1 MIALIISLC
10 SGAIVYAVSVMY
22 AGIGETFSERAGI
35 MNLGVEG
42 VMLMG
47 AVSGYITAVHT
58 QNLFL
63 SFLVVLLTGAA
74 LGLAFAFLTVT
85 LQSDQ
90 TVCGMAMLI
99 FGTGLSGFIGKDVSG
114 VAANLKFEK
123 IAIPVL
129 SKIPVLG
136 DIFFKQNLLTME
148 EISEEDTSLIESTVE
163 ELVDEGADII
173 FGCSAGYS
181 AILAE
186 LQQEYPDVIFAQQS
200 NDVYDNII
208 EFQIRG
214 YEGDFLTGYLS
225 ALMNEGSNQLG
236 FCASM
241 DEASVRTAINA
252 YALGA
257 KYANPD
263 AKVQVLWA
271 DSWYDLDV
279 ESQNAKTLIDNGIK
293 YMGMEASSPA
303 VPQTCEENGAFCIG
317 YNVDMQASAP
327 KAVLTSFVWNWAP
340 IFEDIMKK
348 TADGTIDISA
358 NYYEGGECAALA
370 PFNKD
375 LVPQEIQDKVEAL
388 REKINNG
395 DVQVYAGELK
405 DDQGNVLV
413 KDGEVMSDDDI
424 LAQDFFVDN
433 VIGGKK

>member
-1 MIALIISLC
+1 MKKK
-10 SGAIVYAVSVMY
+10 IVS
-22 AGIGETFSERAGI
+22 
-35 MNLGVEG
+35 
-42 VMLMG
+42 MLMVTALVASLTAG
-47 AVSGYITAVHT
+47 CGSSSGDGEKAD
-58 QNLFL
+58 
-63 SFLVVLLTGAA
+63 AKKEK
-74 LGLAFAFLTVT
+74 
-85 LQSDQ
+85 
-90 TVCGMAMLI
+90 
-99 FGTGLSGFIGKDVSG
+99 KDVSELIIG
-114 VAANLKFEK
+114 EMEYSVVEDGGWAQSMHEGLVKACENVGIDTKTNL
-123 IAIPVL
+123 I
-129 SKIPVLG
+129 
-136 DIFFKQNLLTME
+136 TME

-173 FGCSAGYS
+173 FGCSAGYA
-181 AILAE
+181 AILSE
-186 LQQEYPDVIFAQQS
+186 LQEEYPDVVFAQQG

-263 AKVQVLWA
+263 ATVQVLWA
-271 DSWYDLDV
+271 DSWYDLDI

-303 VPQTCEENGAFCIG
+303 VPQTCEENGAFCVG

-348 TADGTIDISA
+348 TADGTVDISA

-375 LVPQEIQDKVEAL
+375 LVPQDVQDKVNEL
-388 REKINNG
+388 REKINSG
-395 DVQVYAGELK
+395 EVQVYAGELK
-405 DDQGNVLV
+405 DSKGNVLV
-413 KDGEVMSDDDI
+413 KEGETMSDEDI

-433 VIGGKK
+433 VIGGKDK

>member
-1 MIALIISLC
+1 M
-10 SGAIVYAVSVMY
+10 V
-22 AGIGETFSERAGI
+22 IGEIEYSVIDDGGWAQSMHEGLVKACEDLGI
-35 MNLGVEG
+35 D
-42 VMLMG
+42 
-47 AVSGYITAVHT
+47 TKT
-58 QNLFL
+58 
-63 SFLVVLLTGAA
+63 
-74 LGLAFAFLTVT
+74 
-85 LQSDQ
+85 
-90 TVCGMAMLI
+90 
-99 FGTGLSGFIGKDVSG
+99 
-114 VAANLKFEK
+114 
-123 IAIPVL
+123 
-129 SKIPVLG
+129 
-136 DIFFKQNLLTME
+136 NLLTME

>member
-1 MIALIISLC
+1 MKKKLLSLFMVTALTASLVAGC
-10 SGAIVYAVSVMY
+10 GSNGDSKDKSSGSDR
-22 AGIGETFSERAGI
+22 ET
-35 MNLGVEG
+35 
-42 VMLMG
+42 
-47 AVSGYITAVHT
+47 
-58 QNLFL
+58 
-63 SFLVVLLTGAA
+63 
-74 LGLAFAFLTVT
+74 
-85 LQSDQ
+85 
-90 TVCGMAMLI
+90 
-99 FGTGLSGFIGKDVSG
+99 KDVSELVIG
-114 VAANLKFEK
+114 EIEYSVIDDGGWAQSMHEGLVKACED
-123 IAIPVL
+123 
-129 SKIPVLG
+129 LG
-136 DIFFKQNLLTME
+136 IDTKTNLLTME

>member
-1 MIALIISLC
+1 MKKK
-10 SGAIVYAVSVMY
+10 IVS
-22 AGIGETFSERAGI
+22 
-35 MNLGVEG
+35 
-42 VMLMG
+42 MLM
-47 AVSGYITAVHT
+47 VTA
-58 QNLFL
+58 
-63 SFLVVLLTGAA
+63 LVASLTAG
-74 LGLAFAFLTVT
+74 
-85 LQSDQ
+85 
-90 TVCGMAMLI
+90 CGSSA
-99 FGTGLSGFIGKDVSG
+99 GDGEKADAKKEKKDVSKLIIG
-114 VAANLKFEK
+114 EMEYSVVEDGGWAQSMHEGLVKACENVGIDTKTNL
-123 IAIPVL
+123 I
-129 SKIPVLG
+129 
-136 DIFFKQNLLTME
+136 TME

-173 FGCSAGYS
+173 FGCSAGYA
-181 AILAE
+181 AIFSE
-186 LQQEYPDVIFAQQS
+186 LQEEYPDVVFAQQG

-241 DEASVRTAINA
+241 DEASVRTAINS

-263 AKVQVLWA
+263 ATVQVLWA
-271 DSWYDLDV
+271 DSWYDLDI

-303 VPQTCEENGAFCIG
+303 VPQTCEENGAFCVG

-348 TADGTIDISA
+348 TADGTVDISA

-375 LVPQEIQDKVEAL
+375 LVPQDVQDKVNEL
-388 REKINNG
+388 REKINSG
-395 DVQVYAGELK
+395 EVQVYAGELK
-405 DDQGNVLV
+405 DSKGNVLV
-413 KDGEVMSDDDI
+413 KEGETMSDEDI

-433 VIGGKK
+433 VIGGKDK